1 MKKIIVSSLL
11 AISMLALV
19 ACGGDTST
27 QPQTATTPTAPAQTT
42 QPSNNASESV
52 DADNTQAETE
62 SAGSHDIDYSF
73 GDIFTLEDRGHQ
85 IEVTIG
91 TDVSFI
97 EIDLFI
103 PGDNSSARRLQYY
116 YQKAIIRVPVTL
128 TNTGDVDASVS
139 HFFAPMGSARIIYP
153 FEVEG
158 SMAGPWNR
166 VALFSF
172 FRSYG
177 GGLGVADDPSDGDIT
192 CYEHTFLAP
201 GDSIDRHIH
210 MVYYGDGLYIFRVYP
225 GGPIN
230 IGFQITK

>member
-1 MKKIIVSSLL
+1 MKRIFVILVL
-11 AISMLALV
+11 AISALALV
-19 ACGGDTST
+19 ACGDNTSAT
-27 QPQTATTPTAPAQTT
+27 SSQTAATPTAPQTPP
-42 QPSNNASESV
+42 PSNNVSESV
-52 DADNTQAETE
+52 DTGDAQAETE
-62 SAGSHDIDYSF
+62 SASSHDIDYTF
-73 GDIFTLEDRGHQ
+73 GDTFTLEDRGHQ
-85 IEVTIG
+85 IEVAVG
-91 TDVSFI
+91 TDVSFV
-97 EIDLFI
+97 EIDQFI
-103 PGDNSSARRLQYY
+103 PGDSSSARRLQYY
-116 YQKAIIRVPVTL
+116 YQKTIIRVPVTL
-128 TNTGDVDASVS
+128 TNTGDVDASVP
-139 HFFAPMGSARIIYP
+139 HFFAPLGSARIIYP

-166 VALFSF
+166 VALVSF
-172 FRSYG
+172 FSSYG